1 MGSNQEFVPLESN
14 AWGGSR
20 TQHRLRGWLDII
32 LSWFKGPGDVND
44 GGEDAE
50 DIPPT
55 PYSTRAQGSWRS
67 VNLKSPSRVCLCN
80 PEEAVR
86 RIEAYEKR
94 AAISSLLKSLAAYV
108 LMFLLLGGLAFVSY
122 SIEVLLSLV
131 SPGAM
136 KVAFSSWA
144 VAVALDLFVLEYVP
158 LMVGKIYDK
167 VAKRLLLSSLLP
179 GRNYCHQWYDN
190 YSDVTTFEMLQHTG
204 SLDSL
209 KNGIDAVKLGRS

>member
-1 MGSNQEFVPLESN
+1 
-14 AWGGSR
+14 
-20 TQHRLRGWLDII
+20 
-32 LSWFKGPGDVND
+32 
-44 GGEDAE
+44 
-50 DIPPT
+50 
-55 PYSTRAQGSWRS
+55 
-67 VNLKSPSRVCLCN
+67 
-80 PEEAVR
+80 
-86 RIEAYEKR
+86 
-94 AAISSLLKSLAAYV
+94 
-108 LMFLLLGGLAFVSY
+108 MFLLLGGLAFVSY